1 MSVPKANGYSIYKN
15 AFLKSMP
22 VVFPKE
28 DKDFSVMDSAE
39 FDAYLYQLVGLS
51 EDEIT
56 MVETAQYSQ
65 A

>member
-1 MSVPKANGYSIYKN
+1 
-15 AFLKSMP
+15 MP
-22 VVFPKE
+22 VVLPKE

>member
-1 MSVPKANGYSIYKN
+1 MPKANGYSIYKN

-22 VVFPKE
+22 VVLPSE
-28 DKDFSVMDSAE
+28 MRDFASMSSDE
-39 FDAYLYQLVGLS
+39 FDTYLYTLVGLTA
-51 EDEIT
+51 DEIE